1 MLAVDVLAVPVSPNN
16 NRYLLVI
23 QDNFTKWAE
32 PRPIPNQTA
41 ARITQNLTE
50 VFATYGVPDIIHSDQ
65 GQNVKSAAF
74 HKTLQAFG
82 VHTCTIAYHPQ
93 DDG

>member
-65 GQNVKSAAF
+65 GQNFKSAVF

-82 VHTCTIAYHPQ
+82 VHICTIAYHPQ